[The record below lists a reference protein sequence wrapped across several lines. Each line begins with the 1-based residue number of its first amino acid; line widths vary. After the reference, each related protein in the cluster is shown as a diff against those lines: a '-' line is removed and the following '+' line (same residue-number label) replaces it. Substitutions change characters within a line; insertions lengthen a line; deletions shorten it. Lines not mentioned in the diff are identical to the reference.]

1 MKDIVL
7 LLWIIILLVVNLKAY
22 SNLKN
27 TNSEIYFDAKQKA
40 RKKYGN
46 KSTSIGNDDN
56 KTP

>member
-27 TNSEIYFDAKQKA
+27 TNLKV
-40 RKKYGN
+40 KKYIFI
-46 KSTSIGNDDN
+46 SIILGLMWIIMFVLF
-56 KTP
+56 KLA